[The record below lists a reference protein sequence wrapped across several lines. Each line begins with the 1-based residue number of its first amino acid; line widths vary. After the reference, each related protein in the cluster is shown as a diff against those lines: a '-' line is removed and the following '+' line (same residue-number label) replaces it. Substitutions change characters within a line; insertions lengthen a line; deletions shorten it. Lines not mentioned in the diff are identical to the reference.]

1 MIAKEKVMQT
11 LAKMPDTFSVE
22 DLIEKLLL
30 INKIDVGLQQAEA
43 GKTLTYEQTQDKLKK
58 WL

>member
-1 MIAKEKVMQT
+1 MIAKEKIMQT

-30 INKIDVGLQQAEA
+30 INKIETGLQEAEA
-43 GKTLTYEQTQDKLKK
+43 GKTLTYEQTEDKLKK

>member
-1 MIAKEKVMQT
+1 MIAKEKIIQT

-30 INKIDVGLQQAEA
+30 INKIETGLQQAEA
-43 GKTLTYEQTQDKLKK
+43 GKLLTYEQTQDKLKK

>member
-1 MIAKEKVMQT
+1 MIAKEKVIQT
-11 LAKMPDTFSVE
+11 LTQMPDTFSVE

-30 INKIDVGLQQAEA
+30 INKIETGIQQADA
-43 GKTLTYEQTQDKLKK
+43 GKTLTYEETQEKLKK

>member
-1 MIAKEKVMQT
+1 MIAKEKIIQT
-11 LAKMPDTFSVE
+11 LAKMPDTFAVE

-30 INKIDVGLQQAEA
+30 INKIETGLQQAEA
-43 GKTLTYEQTQDKLKK
+43 GKLLTYEQTQDKLKK